1 MDVEFGECIQVQVSS
16 NFRTKTPFLQLS
28 QPSGTHTHTH
38 TYTHVHT
45 HTHTYTHTHTHI
57 HTYTHTYTHVHT
69 HTHTHTHTH
78 IHTLDEPRKEGKRS
92 VMREPTNGLA

>member
-28 QPSGTHTHTH
+28 QPSGTHTHI
-38 TYTHVHT
+38 HT
-45 HTHTYTHTHTHI
+45 HTHTYTHTHTR
-57 HTYTHTYTHVHT
+57 THTHTHKHVHTHVHT
-69 HTHTHTHTH
+69 HTHT
-78 IHTLDEPRKEGKRS
+78 HTLDEPRKEGKRS

>member
-28 QPSGTHTHTH
+28 QPSGTHTHI
-38 TYTHVHT
+38 HT
-45 HTHTYTHTHTHI
+45 HTHTYTHTHTR
-57 HTYTHTYTHVHT
+57 THTHTHTHVHTHVHT
-69 HTHTHTHTH
+69 HTHT
-78 IHTLDEPRKEGKRS
+78 HTLDEPRKEGKRS